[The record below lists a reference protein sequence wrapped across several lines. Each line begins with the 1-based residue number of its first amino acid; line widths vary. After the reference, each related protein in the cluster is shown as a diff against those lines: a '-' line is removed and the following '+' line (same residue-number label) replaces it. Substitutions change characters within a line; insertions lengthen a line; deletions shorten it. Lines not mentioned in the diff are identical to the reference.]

1 MNGMAKLLQVTFS
14 DWDGEKGFDVRAQGK
29 FEEAREILERAIKTI
44 EQGVSCSNSV
54 DFPRSDL

>member
-1 MNGMAKLLQVTFS
+1 MAKLLQVIFS
-14 DWDGEKGFDVRAQGK
+14 DWNGERSFDVRAQGK

-44 EQGVSCSNSV
+44 EQGVSCSKST